1 MKPRY
6 LTRHLGE
13 GIVISPL
20 THSPLTHTM
29 IHMSDSRTP
38 IAQIGRT
45 RCISFGPS
53 KREASPRYRRSSR
66 SKGECGARMVAN
78 VCQLC
83 NRLETTRA
91 RPGQPAEGVI
101 QVASRGLHAFCAPPH
116 TLLVLVPYISQSA
129 VPVLQLLL
137 VGSRTVYL
145 GCELP
150 CAASAHQPY

>member
-1 MKPRY
+1 
-6 LTRHLGE
+6 
-13 GIVISPL
+13 
-20 THSPLTHTM
+20 
-29 IHMSDSRTP
+29 
-38 IAQIGRT
+38 
-45 RCISFGPS
+45 
-53 KREASPRYRRSSR
+53 
-66 SKGECGARMVAN
+66 MVRN
-78 VCQLC
+78 VSQQD

-145 GCELP
+145 GCAEQKDRGRVPRSCCFEVELEENACIAGERTPAGRTAQNSP
-150 CAASAHQPY
+150 CPI